1 MSNLIYLVDLD
12 STDDEI
18 DRHVNALVKI
28 DIDLKDNARIL
39 ETQRA
44 IDKIGYIFSAQE
56 TKRKDLEL
64 IFETTQAKVS
74 STENKLY
81 GGSIRN
87 PKELEDLQLE
97 LNSLKERQSSEEDL
111 YLSAMEQAE
120 DTGRKLSKLEEMLKN
135 LEETWDQ
142 DQIRLNKQKDETNT
156 SLGELRN
163 KRETISMNIDH
174 PSLSLYA
181 RVRNQRN
188 GTAVARVERG
198 MCQGC
203 NITLP
208 TKTVQLAKNQD
219 RPMQCPSCS
228 RLLYI
233 TG

>member
-81 GGSIRN
+81 GGTIRN

-142 DQIRLNKQKDETNT
+142 DQIRLNKQKDE
-156 SLGELRN
+156 LILRS
-163 KRETISMNIDH
+163 ES
-174 PSLSLYA
+174 
-181 RVRNQRN
+181 
-188 GTAVARVERG
+188 
-198 MCQGC
+198 
-203 NITLP
+203 
-208 TKTVQLAKNQD
+208 
-219 RPMQCPSCS
+219 
-228 RLLYI
+228 
-233 TG
+233 